1 MVSSNAASV
10 SATVLFTFFL
20 LCVSLAETK
29 TAISRHA
36 RGPGPLEAARVG
48 TQRAEGDPL
57 GGPGVLGHVVGVGQL
72 GIHFGETKLVISMRR
87 SPARTSASMR
97 RSLPRSGTVAR
108 SFCRPSR
115 SDTS

>member
-20 LCVSLAETK
+20 LCVSLAEMK
-29 TAISRHA
+29 TAISFIPAALA
-36 RGPGPLEAARVG
+36 RSSPFA
-48 TQRAEGDPL
+48 
-57 GGPGVLGHVVGVGQL
+57 LGHSALNVTPSGGFTCSATSSASASC

-87 SPARTSASMR
+87 RPACTRASMR

-108 SFCRPSR
+108 SFWRPSR
-115 SDTS
+115 RETS